1 MAEFAKKVFA
11 TKRYMTALLKAN
23 RLFLKYGLL
32 AFQVKIRAGAG
43 LFRDHPRT
51 DQLVAVVPC
60 GELPWCDA
68 PLGGVEEDVGSLVAD
83 EERGLLQRLA
93 VADADA
99 EAGALA
105 CRHRAR
111 GVDPVLSLIHI

>member
-11 TKRYMTALLKAN
+11 TKRYMTALLKAT

-60 GELPWCDA
+60 GELPRCDA
-68 PLGGVEEDVGSLVAD
+68 PLGGVEEDVASLVAD
-83 EERGLLQRLA
+83 EERGLLQGLA

-99 EAGALA
+99 EAGALS
-105 CRHRAR
+105 
-111 GVDPVLSLIHI
+111 G